1 MGTRRGVTIPAGNP
15 QASHKPG
22 GRAPKRTDATNEE
35 LAALQREE
43 AEFNRRRRE
52 ERAASKRLTIY
63 VKGPIYRELLR
74 LAEQYGRAITQ
85 QIEVCIELGVRFYD
99 AQQTPHA
106 APRALEMLPEILEQ
120 TVLEP
125 EAAPVGRPPP
135 LNGVRPPKEGAGWL
149 GEDGGLPP
157 GPRGW
162 RAQPGAVVPTQEP
175 PAEEEASSAEA
186 APAETAGDDDGVQ
199 LEL

>member
-1 MGTRRGVTIPAGNP
+1 
-15 QASHKPG
+15 
-22 GRAPKRTDATNEE
+22 

-85 QIEVCIELGVRFYD
+85 QIEVCLELGVRFYD
-99 AQQTPHA
+99 AQQTPHR
-106 APRALEMLPEILEQ
+106 APRAFEMLPEILEQ

-125 EAAPVGRPPP
+125 EAPPVGEKPPP
-135 LNGVRPPKEGAGWL
+135 LNGARPSRESAGWA
-149 GEDGGLPP
+149 GEDAGLPP

-162 RAQPGAVVPTQEP
+162 RAQPGAVVPPEEP
-175 PAEEEASSAEA
+175 PAEKETPVQGSLLPAPEEA
-186 APAETAGDDDGVQ
+186 DDGIEVA
-199 LEL
+199 L